1 MVGLSFKVWIA
12 VFDDAN
18 YALDMIFRN
27 IERIK
32 NLDDEIDL
40 IIVYNF

>member
-1 MVGLSFKVWIA
+1 M
-12 VFDDAN
+12 FDDAN

-27 IERIK
+27 IERTK

>member
-1 MVGLSFKVWIA
+1 M
-12 VFDDAN
+12 FDDAN

-27 IERIK
+27 IGRTM

-40 IIVYNF
+40 IVVYNF